1 MELINS
7 IIIRIYSVC
16 GDVSFPSQ
24 NPQADLQ
31 AQDRCHRIGQTK
43 PVVVYRLVTANT
55 IDQKILERAS
65 VKRKLEQM
73 VIHKSEWLHL
83 RGIPTC
89 TRLPPPP
96 GLSMHCSSALLIFFY
111 NTNQFDVTFELPAL
125 DHLWSES
132 WYNVDF

>member
-24 NPQADLQ
+24 NHQADLQ

-55 IDQKILERAS
+55 IDQKIFERAS

-89 TRLPPPP
+89 TPP